1 MSTRNT
7 HSSNVLFAG
16 NKSKG
21 KDFTGQ
27 MKRVYRSFSERPKT
41 MLQVATETNIL
52 RANLCRYIAKWK
64 KQNKIELVKFGICPI
79 TKHRAGFYTTNQ
91 TIIKNLQK

>member
-7 HSSNVLFAG
+7 HSSNILFAG
-16 NKSKG
+16 NESKG

-27 MKRVYRSFSERPKT
+27 KKRVYKSFSERPKT
-41 MLQVATETNIL
+41 MLMVSVETGIL

-79 TKHRAGFYTTNQ
+79 SKHRAGFYYTGKERQNGS
-91 TIIKNLQK
+91 N

>member
-7 HSSNVLFAG
+7 HSSNILLEKKQSKDKIFA
-16 NKSKG
+16 
-21 KDFTGQ
+21 GQ
-27 MKRVYRSFSERPKT
+27 MKRVYKSFSERPKT
-41 MLQVATETNIL
+41 MLEVAIETNIL

-79 TKHRAGFYTTNQ
+79 TKHRAGFYYAGKEVRNG
-91 TIIKNLQK
+91 K

>member
-7 HSSNVLFAG
+7 HSSNVLLEK
-16 NKSKG
+16 NKSNKY

-27 MKRVYRSFSERPKT
+27 KKRVYKAFSERPKT
-41 MLQVATETNIL
+41 MLQVAQETNIL

-79 TKHRAGFYTTNQ
+79 TKHRAGFYYTGKEAWNG
-91 TIIKNLQK
+91 K

>member
-7 HSSNVLFAG
+7 HSSNVIFAG
-16 NKSKG
+16 NKSKCN
-21 KDFTGQ
+21 DFTGQ
-27 MKRVYRSFSERPKT
+27 MKRVYKSFSERPKT
-41 MLQVATETNIL
+41 MLQVAIETNIL

-79 TKHRAGFYTTNQ
+79 TKHRAGFYCTGEEVQNGS
-91 TIIKNLQK
+91 N

>member
-7 HSSNVLFAG
+7 HSSNILLEKKQSKDKIFAG
-16 NKSKG
+16 Q
-21 KDFTGQ
+21 T
-27 MKRVYRSFSERPKT
+27 KRVYKAFSERPKT

-64 KQNKIELVKFGICPI
+64 KQNRIELVKFGICPI
-79 TKHRAGFYTTNQ
+79 TKHRAGFYYTGKEVQNGG
-91 TIIKNLQK
+91 N

>member
-1 MSTRNT
+1 MGTRNT
-7 HSSNVLFAG
+7 HSSNILFAG
-16 NKSKG
+16 NKSKYN
-21 KDFTGQ
+21 DYTGQ
-27 MKRVYRSFSERPKT
+27 MKRVYKSFSERPKT

-79 TKHRAGFYTTNQ
+79 SKHRAGFYYTGKEVQNG
-91 TIIKNLQK
+91 K

>member
-1 MSTRNT
+1 MSTENT
-7 HSSNVLFAG
+7 QRSNILFTG
-16 NKSKG
+16 NKSN
-21 KDFTGQ
+21 KDKIFAGQ
-27 MKRVYRSFSERPKT
+27 MKRVYKSFSERPKT

-79 TKHRAGFYTTNQ
+79 TKHRAGFYYTGEEVRNG
-91 TIIKNLQK
+91 K

>member
-7 HSSNVLFAG
+7 HSSNILLE
-16 NKSKG
+16 KKQSKDN
-21 KDFTGQ
+21 DFSGQ
-27 MKRVYRSFSERPKT
+27 KKRVHKAFSERPKT
-41 MLQVATETNIL
+41 MLQVAQETNIL

-79 TKHRAGFYTTNQ
+79 SKHRAGFYYSGKEMRNGS
-91 TIIKNLQK
+91 N